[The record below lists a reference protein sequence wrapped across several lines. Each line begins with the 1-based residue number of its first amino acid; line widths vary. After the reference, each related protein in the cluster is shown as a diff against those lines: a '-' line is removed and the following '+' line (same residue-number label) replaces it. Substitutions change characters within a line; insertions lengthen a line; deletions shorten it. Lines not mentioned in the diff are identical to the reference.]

1 MKPRVFIT
9 RKVPEAGINLLKQ
22 HCQVKVHTGDGVIPR
37 DELINGVKWGDALL
51 CLLTDRIDE
60 EVISANPNLRVI
72 ANYAVGF
79 DNIDVKAATA
89 RSIAVTNTPEVLTDA
104 VAEHTFALM
113 MAIARRIPESDR
125 FTRAGKY
132 QGWEPMLLLGT
143 ELKGKT
149 LGVIG
154 LGRIG
159 AGVAGRAAGGMG
171 MNIIYNDTQRNLQ
184 FEETYQARFAQI
196 DDLLREA
203 DFITIHLPLIP
214 STRHFIGRK
223 QLELMKNTAYLIN
236 TSRGPVVDER
246 ALVDALKKKKIA
258 GAALDV
264 YEFEPELSAGLAEL
278 DNTVLTPHTASATY
292 ETRAA
297 MSELAARNILDVLRG
312 KEPQNLVNK
321 EVAEFLHKA
330 PLLN

>member
-9 RKVPEAGINLLKQ
+9 RKIPEAGINLLKQ
-22 HCQVKVHTGDGVIPR
+22 HCQVEVYTADRAVPR

-51 CLLTDRIDE
+51 CLLTDSIDE
-60 EVISANPNLRVI
+60 EVISANPKLIII

-79 DNIDVKAATA
+79 DNVDVKAATA
-89 RSIAVTNTPEVLTDA
+89 RGIAVTNTPEVLTDA

-143 ELKGKT
+143 ELMGKT

-159 AGVAGRAAGGMG
+159 AGVAQRAVRGMG
-171 MNIIYNDTQRNLQ
+171 MNILYNDIQRNLQ
-184 FEETYQARFAQI
+184 FEETYQAKFAEI

-203 DFITIHLPLIP
+203 DFITTHLPLLP
-214 STRHFIGRK
+214 STRHFIGRR

-236 TSRGPVVDER
+236 TSRGPVIDER
-246 ALVDALKKKKIA
+246 ALVDALKEKEIA

-264 YEFEPELSAGLAEL
+264 YEFEPELSAGLAKL
-278 DNTVLTPHTASATY
+278 DNVVLTPHTASATD
-292 ETRAA
+292 ETRTA
-297 MSELAARNILDVLRG
+297 MSELAARNILNVLRG
-312 KEPQNLVNK
+312 KAPQNLVNK
-321 EVAEFLHKA
+321 EVAGFLHKA
-330 PLLN
+330 PLLD